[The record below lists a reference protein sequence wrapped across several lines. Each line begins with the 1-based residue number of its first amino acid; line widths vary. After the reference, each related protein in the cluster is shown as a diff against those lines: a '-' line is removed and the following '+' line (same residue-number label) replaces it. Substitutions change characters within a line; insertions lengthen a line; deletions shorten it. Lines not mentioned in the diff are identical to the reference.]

1 MGIPMVSGRTFVS
14 SDQPIFGRVVVVS
27 ESLADLL
34 FGDADPIGKTISVD
48 EADTPLEVIGVARDA
63 VHSTLREDR
72 RWAIYRLL
80 SPAYSGSPLRSRF
93 AVRFAGDASEMAG
106 TITAAVRR
114 IDPAFGATEVHTL
127 QEVREASIASERF
140 LAEVAGAFAIVALGL
155 AVVGLY
161 GALSY
166 VVVERTSEIGIR
178 MALGARPEDV
188 TGMFFRQTLGTV
200 TAGVS
205 IGLLIAVFSAR
216 FISAL
221 LFGLSPIDPASILV
235 AVLILAVA
243 AGTAVYLPARRAS
256 RLDPLEALR
265 HD

>member
-1 MGIPMVSGRTFVS
+1 
-14 SDQPIFGRVVVVS
+14 
-27 ESLADLL
+27 
-34 FGDADPIGKTISVD
+34 
-48 EADTPLEVIGVARDA
+48 
-63 VHSTLREDR
+63 
-72 RWAIYRLL
+72 
-80 SPAYSGSPLRSRF
+80 
-93 AVRFAGDASEMAG
+93 
-106 TITAAVRR
+106 
-114 IDPAFGATEVHTL
+114 
-127 QEVREASIASERF
+127 
-140 LAEVAGAFAIVALGL
+140 
-155 AVVGLY
+155 
-161 GALSY
+161 
-166 VVVERTSEIGIR
+166 
-178 MALGARPEDV
+178 
-188 TGMFFRQTLGTV
+188 MFFRQTLGTV